1 MYFQKILLFHPLG
14 SSGVPEA
21 LGKGV
26 VVNLELGD
34 LLVLVGGDPDK
45 LALLED
51 IGSEGGVGQLH
62 DVTGPHQVEPG
73 LVLVHGV
80 QDRLEK
86 IVKFS

>member
-1 MYFQKILLFHPLG
+1 MSHPVKIKNH
-14 SSGVPEA
+14 
-21 LGKGV
+21 
-26 VVNLELGD
+26 
-34 LLVLVGGDPDK
+34 LLVLIGGDPDEV
-45 LALLED
+45 ALLED